1 MLLNVETILAPQKM
15 YRIFVKCNLLIKI
28 SQMKNKIIGLACC
41 LILILSGCSVEKK
54 LNRSYKGKS
63 QQELLLEMGRPTRIE
78 TTAGGR
84 SVHIYEKSK
93 FLKPA
98 PINTGAFQYDKFESP
113 KSIKTEIVRF
123 YMSPSGVIENVKL
136 EVTYAR

>member
-1 MLLNVETILAPQKM
+1 
-15 YRIFVKCNLLIKI
+15 
-28 SQMKNKIIGLACC
+28 MKNKLLVITCC
-41 LILILSGCSVEKK
+41 MLLILSGCSVEKK
-54 LNRSYKGKS
+54 LNKSYKGKS
-63 QQELLLEMGRPTRIE
+63 QQELLLGMGRPTRIE
-78 TTAGGR
+78 TTSGGR
-84 SVHIYEKSK
+84 SIHIYEKSK

-123 YMSPSGVIENVKL
+123 YLNASGVVEEVKM

>member
-1 MLLNVETILAPQKM
+1 
-15 YRIFVKCNLLIKI
+15 
-28 SQMKNKIIGLACC
+28 MKNKIIGLVCC
-41 LILILSGCSVEKK
+41 LVLILSGCSVEKK

-78 TTAGGR
+78 TTSGGR

-113 KSIKTEIVRF
+113 KSIKTETIRF
-123 YMSPSGVIENVKL
+123 YLNSSGVVEDVKM